1 MLNCGLCH
9 IYCRVLKG
17 SVLYGSML
25 QEALFPIQKILIP
38 SFVLNIMNVKNS
50 FGYELT
56 LHASYPYQFQILEI
70 FPRGFEI
77 QLTYLSNLW
86 EKVLYV
92 MVKYLI

>member
-1 MLNCGLCH
+1 
-9 IYCRVLKG
+9 
-17 SVLYGSML
+17 
-25 QEALFPIQKILIP
+25 
-38 SFVLNIMNVKNS
+38 MNVMDVKNA

-56 LHASYPYQFQILEI
+56 LHASYPCQFQILEI

-86 EKVLYV
+86 EKVLHV

>member
-1 MLNCGLCH
+1 MFH
-9 IYCRVLKG
+9 E
-17 SVLYGSML
+17 SF
-25 QEALFPIQKILIP
+25 FPIQKILIP
-38 SFVLNIMNVKNS
+38 YLVMNVKTA
-50 FGYELT
+50 FGYELN
-56 LHASYPYQFQILEI
+56 LHASYPCQFQILEI